1 MASTSELRSSLLFQ
15 VRDHVCVVTG
25 GGTGI
30 GLMASQALA
39 ANGTR
44 KEVLDKAAVAHTP
57 ENGSIIPMGPCDV
70 KKKED
75 LDVLVK
81 EISSKEKHVN
91 VLVTSAGIPGTKAE
105 PGSSDAEE
113 MKEEL
118 WEKETVEAWN
128 EVYSADVTSVYFTTI
143 AFLPLLQ
150 AAKQSHEHFH
160 PSVIT
165 ISSMSGIVRNAQ
177 AHFNYNAAKGA
188 TIQLT
193 KMMSAEFLK
202 LGVRVN
208 SIAPGYFPSELTAK
222 ESGSDQKSALS
233 DEYVK
238 SKGHVPIQRHGLD
251 QEMAQTIL
259 FLTKNM
265 YVNGQIIAV
274 DGGVINVLGGA

>member
-1 MASTSELRSSLLFQ
+1 MPRQRPILIHCLGAK
-15 VRDHVCVVTG
+15 VYITG
-25 GGTGI
+25 R
-30 GLMASQALA
+30 
-39 ANGTR
+39 R
-44 KEVLDKAAVAHTP
+44 KEALEKAAVAHTP
-57 ENGSIIPMGPCDV
+57 ENGSIIPVGPCDV
-70 KKKED
+70 KSKED
-75 LDVLVK
+75 LDWLVK
-81 EISSKEKHVN
+81 EISSKEKHIN
-91 VLVTSAGIPGTKAE
+91 VLITSAGISGTRAD
-105 PGSSDAEE
+105 PSSEDAGE

-128 EVYSADVTSVYFTTI
+128 EVYNADVTSVYFTTI

-150 AAKQSHEHFH
+150 SAKESVDHFH

-165 ISSMSGIVRNAQ
+165 ISSMSGIIRNAQ

-188 TIQLT
+188 TVQLT

-222 ESGSDQKSALS
+222 ESGPDQKSALPN
-233 DEYVK
+233 EYVQ
-238 SKGHVPIQRHGLD
+238 SKGHVPIDRHGLD
-251 QEMAQTIL
+251 EEMAQTIL
-259 FLTKNM
+259 YLTKCM